1 MRKTLGMLASPGTW
15 STPGGPLVGRTV
27 ANAQFLKALLRYSS
41 FEELSLFI
49 GETADLPALEQLTQ
63 DWNVSEERLA
73 AYTVWQLP
81 ELLARGRLDVLHHAS
96 HVDRLYDLLAVRDRF
111 APKTVPVTGQIHSLS
126 YPRFHQ
132 ELARHVFIP
141 PSASDGLFCSST
153 AGRTVIEKSLAAI
166 ERAAKDQGFTGELPR
181 WDLPQVPLGVDL
193 QAVVGGERVKTR
205 QALNVPDN
213 AVVLCCLARFTEYD
227 KLDLFPV
234 VRVLERLVN
243 APSPGAPPVYL
254 LLAGARQGT
263 KTPEMLELWAR
274 HLGVADRLRLKVD
287 FKDEE
292 KKDLL
297 AASDVFI
304 SPVDNVQE
312 TFGQSVIEAMAAG
325 LPVVASDFD
334 GYKDTVDASVGVRVP
349 TRLNVDWS
357 ELSELAPLLYE
368 RPLHLVLA
376 QSIEVDL
383 AAFEAALRDL
393 VGNRVKRDQL
403 AKAAA
408 ARGRSHYD
416 WSVVIPR
423 YEYEWNR
430 LAATGAKPK
439 ARPHPLRLDYGD
451 FFGHFPTGAFDPSRL
466 MERGPKANEFVIY
479 PELKHLFV
487 EEDVRALLINTP
499 SPRTLAEL
507 EAEML
512 ERLEDR
518 RPWLAR
524 FVVGW
529 LVKQGLLVPAA
540 AAQG

>member
-1 MRKTLGMLASPGTW
+1 MLKTLGMLAAPGTW

-41 FEELSLFI
+41 FQEIALFI

-63 DWNVSEERLA
+63 GWNVAEERLA

-81 ELLARGRLDVLHHAS
+81 ELLSRGRLDVLHHAS
-96 HVDRLYDLLAVRDRF
+96 HVDRLYDLVAARDRF
-111 APKTVPVTGQIHSLS
+111 ASKSVPVTGQIHSLS

-132 ELARHVFIP
+132 ELARHLFVP
-141 PSASDGLFCSST
+141 PLPSDALFCSST
-153 AGRTVIEKSLAAI
+153 AGRAVIEKSLAAI
-166 ERAAKDQGFTGELPR
+166 EREAHARGVTEPLPR
-181 WDLPQVPLGVDL
+181 WDLPLVPLGVDL
-193 QAVVGGERVKTR
+193 QAVGGGDRGKARKE
-205 QALNVPDN
+205 LNLPDN
-213 AVVLCCLARFTEYD
+213 AVLVTCLARFTEHD

-234 VRVLERLVN
+234 MRVLERLVN
-243 APSPGAPPVYL
+243 APTAGAPPVYL

-297 AASDVFI
+297 AASDLFV

-312 TFGQSVIEAMAAG
+312 TFGQSVIEALAAG
-325 LPVVASDFD
+325 LPVIASDFD
-334 GYKDTVDASVGVRVP
+334 GYKDTVDETVGVRVP
-349 TRLNVDWS
+349 TRRSPDWS
-357 ELSELAPLLYE
+357 ELSELGPLLYE
-368 RPLHLVLA
+368 RPLHLVLG
-376 QSIEVDL
+376 QSVEVDL
-383 AAFEAALRDL
+383 AAFEAAVRDL
-393 VGNRVKRDQL
+393 ASNRVKREQL

-430 LAATGAKPK
+430 LAATGA
-439 ARPHPLRLDYGD
+439 RPRGRSHPLRLDYGD
-451 FFGHFPTGAFDPSRL
+451 FFGHFTTGAFDATRL
-466 MERGPKANEFVIY
+466 VERSPRADDFVIY

-487 EEDVRALLINTP
+487 EEDVRALLQNTKK
-499 SPRTLAEL
+499 PRTLAEL
-507 EAEML
+507 EAEMTR
-512 ERLEDR
+512 RLDDR
-518 RPWLAR
+518 RPWVAR

-529 LVKQGLLVPAA
+529 LVKQGLLQAA
-540 AAQG
+540 R